1 MLKACAFTRNDG
13 KAGGAGGRLALL
25 TGCGVSPQPLFSS
38 AAEGGKTDKTGKR
51 TSPVRLLSRSEQV
64 IKSDHI
70 GIIFVRT
77 PLELLEDMHHT
88 GNVYFAINIQGCDQC
103 ELC

>member
-1 MLKACAFTRNDG
+1 MTLYCFFYVNSCEIIPYFYGGVEMQLTRGKACAFTRNDG

-51 TSPVRLLSRSEQV
+51 TSP
-64 IKSDHI
+64 
-70 GIIFVRT
+70 G
-77 PLELLEDMHHT
+77 P
-88 GNVYFAINIQGCDQC
+88 
-103 ELC
+103 

>member
-1 MLKACAFTRNDG
+1 MQLTRGKACAFTRNDG

-51 TSPVRLLSRSEQV
+51 ISPQFIVPGTQANKTGAMNCAATV
-64 IKSDHI
+64 II
-70 GIIFVRT
+70 G
-77 PLELLEDMHHT
+77 
-88 GNVYFAINIQGCDQC
+88 GYSAINCATTIGTSG
-103 ELC
+103 L